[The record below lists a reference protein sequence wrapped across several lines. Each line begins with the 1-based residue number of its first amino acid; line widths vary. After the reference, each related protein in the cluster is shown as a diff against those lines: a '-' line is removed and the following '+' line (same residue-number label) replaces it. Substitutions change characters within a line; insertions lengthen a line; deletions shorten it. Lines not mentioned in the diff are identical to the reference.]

1 MSILNTIQ
9 EAQNKGADST
19 AIVEQILSQNPDKV
33 SSITSARTKGANDS
47 QILSEIQ
54 KQNQPS
60 TLKKVGS
67 TIADFG
73 AGFAKKTGETLQ
85 NVGKLALNPLSKFTG
100 LPVGGFTDEQLERV
114 NTAQKVGGFA
124 SDVAQFA
131 IPASR
136 IGALTKTL
144 ELGTKATLGARA
156 VTSGLVATAQEGKLG
171 KESLIAA
178 GAETIF
184 PLAGAGSKVVSRLF
198 KGLGSATSGVGTE
211 AIESIIKN
219 PSTAKNVVK
228 QLKVGGSESVIRK
241 NANTILTGVRTIRKE
256 ARARFGTAIETLKAV
271 DINPKTFRKNLQ
283 PFFDKYGVSTSGK
296 NRILDGVEF
305 EKQSLI
311 NKASSLIDD
320 ISNAELNGKSFRNVF
335 KKIENAKFKTT
346 GTDPERLSFNAFL
359 NDMGE
364 SVRKSIGQSTTKLD
378 NINKDFSA
386 DMQLVEGVEKIFGKM
401 KFYNEKELITAS
413 ERLSQLFNKKGL
425 SPSTINKFLTRIGV
439 SPEDFR
445 TTEAVRQISEKEIT
459 GNSIGTGIGEL
470 LRTVTS
476 SIVTPEMVRDVAI
489 TTGITAERLAPAL
502 NAVAPAIRPVVLTTI
517 LELFDQVTE

>member
-1 MSILNTIQ
+1 MSIFNTIQ

-19 AIVEQILSQNPDKV
+19 SIVEQILSQNPDKV
-33 SSITSARTKGANDS
+33 SSITNARNKGANDS

-60 TLKKVGS
+60 TLNKVGS

-73 AGFAKKTGETLQ
+73 VGFAKKTGETLQ
-85 NVGKLALNPLSKFTG
+85 NVGKLITTPLSRVTG
-100 LPVGGFTDEQLERV
+100 LPEGGFTDQQLERV
-114 NTAQKVGGFA
+114 NTAQKVGAFA

-131 IPASR
+131 IPSSR
-136 IGALTKTL
+136 ISALSKTIG
-144 ELGTKATLGARA
+144 LGTKATLGSRVVA
-156 VTSGLVATAQEGKLG
+156 SGLVATAQEGELG

-178 GAETIF
+178 GSETLF
-184 PLAGAGSKVVSRLF
+184 PVAGAGAKVVSRLF

-219 PSTAKNVVK
+219 PSTARNVVK
-228 QLKVGGSESVIRK
+228 KLQVGGSESVVRE
-241 NANTILTGVRTIRKE
+241 NSNTILTGVRTIRKE
-256 ARARFGTAIETLKAV
+256 ARARFGEAIDTLKAV
-271 DINPKTFRKNLQ
+271 DIKPKTFRNNLQ
-283 PFFDKYGVSTSGK
+283 PFFDNYGISTSGK

-305 EKQSLI
+305 EKQSLL
-311 NKASSLIDD
+311 NKASSLVDD
-320 ISNAELNGKSFRNVF
+320 ISNSELNGKSLRNIF
-335 KKIENAKFKTT
+335 KKIENSKFKTT
-346 GTDPERLSFNAFL
+346 GTDTERLSFNAFL
-359 NDMGE
+359 NDMGD

-378 NINKDFSA
+378 NINADFSS

-425 SPSTINKFLTRIGV
+425 APSTINKFLTRIGV

-459 GNSIGTGIGEL
+459 GNSVGTGIGEL
-470 LRTVTS
+470 LKTVTS

-489 TTGITAERLAPAL
+489 KTGITAEKLAPAL
-502 NAVAPAIRPVVLTTI
+502 NALEPAARPVVLTTI
-517 LELFDQVTE
+517 LELFDQITQ